1 MEWVRLGLD
10 GDCDGDGIGWMLT
23 FILTVGRR
31 LRLRTAITDLD
42 GCFVEAWRVGVLFY
56 LGNGVAFDG
65 VWYEPISSDVPVPPL
80 PIVEPFATTRV
91 P

>member
-1 MEWVRLGLD
+1 MGSVRIGRGLRWRWDRLDAYVHLD
-10 GDCDGDGIGWMLT
+10 GWEETSTARCYSRFRRVL
-23 FILTVGRR
+23 VG
-31 LRLRTAITDLD
+31 
-42 GCFVEAWRVGVLFY
+42 AWRDGVLFY

-80 PIVEPFATTRV
+80 PIVEPFATTRA